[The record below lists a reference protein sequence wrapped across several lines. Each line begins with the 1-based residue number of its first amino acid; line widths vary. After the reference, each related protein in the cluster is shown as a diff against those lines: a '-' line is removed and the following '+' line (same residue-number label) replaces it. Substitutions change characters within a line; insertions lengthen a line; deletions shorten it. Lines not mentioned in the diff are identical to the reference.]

1 MIGNKREPILM
12 CATGKKGVGKTF
24 TTNLLID
31 TYTKGNRK
39 AGKKARKVLI
49 YDINMEY
56 TQYKAIEVKHIPKFS
71 RQSKVEVRRV
81 LPILDDGKMASLTD
95 MLEILS
101 S

>member
-39 AGKKARKVLI
+39 ARKKARKVLI
-49 YDINMEY
+49 YDINMN
-56 TQYKAIEVKHIPKFS
+56 
-71 RQSKVEVRRV
+71 
-81 LPILDDGKMASLTD
+81 ILNIKL
-95 MLEILS
+95 LK
-101 S
+101 